1 MKVDVLA
8 IAAHRD
14 DIELTCGGTLI
25 KMKDLG
31 YVTGIVEL
39 TEGEMG
45 TRGSAEER
53 EQEAMKAAEVLGVSI
68 RENVKLLDAK
78 LELNMESKLRV
89 AQKIRD
95 FKPRVALIPYWEA
108 RHPDHY
114 TAGKIAYEACF
125 IAGLQKMDLLGEAH
139 RPYKILYSTL
149 YATSV
154 TPSLVVDITKQ
165 FDQRLAAILCYKSQ
179 FSDTRAGGEVF
190 PPLDNLIEQIHASCR
205 FYGNMVGVKYGEPYY
220 VKEPFRGEDLVKL
233 AGRSI

>member
-25 KMKDLG
+25 KMKELG
-31 YVTGIVEL
+31 YTTGIVEM

-53 EQEAMKAAEVLGVSI
+53 AEEARKAAEVLGVSV
-68 RENVKLLDAK
+68 RDNVKLLDAK
-78 LELNMESKLRV
+78 LELNMESKMRV

-95 FKPRVALIPYWEA
+95 LKPHVAIIPYWEA

-125 IAGLQKMDLLGEAH
+125 IAGLKKMDLTGEAH
-139 RPYKILYSTL
+139 RPFKILYATL
-149 YATSV
+149 YATV
-154 TPSLVVDITKQ
+154 TPTLVVDITPQ
-165 FDQRLAAILCYKSQ
+165 FDRRLEAIMCYKSQ
-179 FSDTRAGGEVF
+179 FSDPKAGGEVF
-190 PPLDNLIEQIHASCR
+190 PPLDNLVEQIHASCR
-205 FYGNMVGVKYGEPYY
+205 YFGSLVGVKYGEPFYI
-220 VKEPFRGEDLVKL
+220 KEPFLGEDLMKL
-233 AGRSI
+233 PVRSI